1 MEEKMFWKQKSRVQW
16 LNEREKNTSFFHSK
30 MVTRRRQNH
39 IRGLEDWDEVWMERE
54 ADIHRIAGSYLND
67 IFTSCHPTSI
77 LKIVGSVEPCITEA
91 EGTNLLLPVT
101 PEEVFEIVKH
111 MNPSKSLGL
120 DSFTRGFFQHYWQV
134 VGDDV
139 FKLVK
144 SFFSLG
150 TLT

>member
-1 MEEKMFWKQKSRVQW
+1 
-16 LNEREKNTSFFHSK
+16 
-30 MVTRRRQNH
+30 
-39 IRGLEDWDEVWMERE
+39 MERE

-77 LKIVGSVEPCITEA
+77 LKIVGCVEPCITEA

-120 DSFTRGFFQHYWQV
+120 DGFTREVRQALHGFQV
-134 VGDDV
+134 RQGGVCISHLLCADDSVV
-139 FKLVK
+139 FCRADEREASCLIHTLNCYEAGSGQGVNFDK
-144 SFFSLG
+144 S
-150 TLT
+150 